1 MSDPGGRFRVGEQFP
16 AKEFGY
22 PFAGQVITGW
32 PQTAS
37 GHHDVGP
44 RQGFAN
50 RRFNGFAGVR
60 DGDLPGDLVARIAE
74 PPAEPLQVRIEDSAQ
89 QQLGPRVDQF
99 NVHWLERTG
108 ERRGQKP
115 K

>member
-1 MSDPGGRFRVGEQFP
+1 
-16 AKEFGY
+16 
-22 PFAGQVITGW
+22 
-32 PQTAS
+32 
-37 GHHDVGP
+37 
-44 RQGFAN
+44 
-50 RRFNGFAGVR
+50 
-60 DGDLPGDLVARIAE
+60 
-74 PPAEPLQVRIEDSAQ
+74 LQVRIEDSAQ